1 MKDTWDTVFKQLIY
15 FNSIHCQPCLESLP
29 FLIHLVLQLQI
40 FMECFFSYS
49 WSKTHSWNKKKEH
62 KLWTMAHKLWNN
74 GNGDCWLQIRP
85 RIVPF
90 WNTFRNFC
98 FHCFLNI
105 LKVYL
110 SFSFNK
116 CSLFQTP
123 NALHNSV
130 FLFYISQIRCPF
142 SGSCRIR
149 LSIKI
154 FCELGDFF
162 LFSEPFL
169 YYFPFVG
176 FN

>member
-1 MKDTWDTVFKQLIY
+1 MIY
-15 FNSIHCQPCLESLP
+15 FHNIHCQPCLESLP
-29 FLIHLVLQLQI
+29 FLIHLVLLVI
-40 FMECFFSYS
+40 PD
-49 WSKTHSWNKKKEH
+49 WRHILGTKKKKEH

-162 LFSEPFL
+162 LFSEPLL

-176 FN
+176 FHIFCFKEKVL